1 MEEVSAK
8 NSHLIGEIKIISFKV
23 SDSVYAI
30 DILKINSIQKY
41 QAPTKLPE
49 QPSFIEG
56 IINIRGEVVPVINLR
71 KKFAFKP
78 LESYEDSKILVVM
91 IKDKK
96 VGMIVDD
103 ISEVMYLT
111 RDQLEEQIDGVGGLQ
126 KKFIQAIAK
135 LKDGSMLVVIDPE
148 KILASEEIIQLT
160 DIES

>member
-1 MEEVSAK
+1 MEEVSK
-8 NSHLIGEIKIISFKV
+8 THLVGEIKIISFKV
-23 SDSVYAI
+23 ANSVYAI

-41 QAPTKLPE
+41 QEPTELPE
-49 QPSFIEG
+49 QPKFIEG

-71 KKFAFKP
+71 KKFGFQP
-78 LESYEDSKILVVM
+78 LEDYTESKILVVM

-111 RDQLEEQIDGVGGLQ
+111 KDQLEEQIDGVGGLQ

-135 LKDGSMLVVIDPE
+135 LNDNSMLVVIDPE
-148 KILASEEIIQLT
+148 KVLGSEEIIQLT
-160 DIES
+160 NMEG

>member
-1 MEEVSAK
+1 MEEASK
-8 NSHLIGEIKIISFKV
+8 THLIGEIKIISFKV
-23 SDSVYAI
+23 ANSVYAI

-41 QAPTKLPE
+41 QEPTELPE
-49 QPSFIEG
+49 QPKFIEG

-71 KKFAFKP
+71 KKFGFQP
-78 LESYEDSKILVVM
+78 LEDYTESKILVVM

-111 RDQLEEQIDGVGGLQ
+111 KDQLEEQIDGVGGLQ

-135 LKDGSMLVVIDPE
+135 LNDNSMLVVIDPE
-148 KILASEEIIQLT
+148 KVLGSEEIIQLAQL
-160 DIES
+160 EG

>member
-1 MEEVSAK
+1 MEETSNKATTL
-8 NSHLIGEIKIISFKV
+8 NNEIKIISFKV
-23 SDSVYAI
+23 ANSVYAV

-41 QAPTKLPE
+41 QVPTQLPE

-71 KKFAFKP
+71 KKFGFTP
-78 LESYEDSKILVVM
+78 LEDYTNSKILVVM

-96 VGMIVDD
+96 VGMVVDD

-111 RDQLEEQIDGVGGLQ
+111 KDQLEEQIDGVGGLQ

-135 LKDGSMLVVIDPE
+135 IKDGAMLVVVDPE
-148 KILASEEIIQLT
+148 KILASEEIIQLS
-160 DIES
+160 DLQG